1 VSGASGGG
9 LGLVI
14 PSAAR
19 DLSRGPWT
27 GAALSR
33 CSTRSLAL
41 LGMTSLLL
49 LSAPA
54 LVAQA
59 NPPAQGKP
67 PAQNPPPSAKPTPPR
82 PSSSPGQS
90 GKCVFQIDNVDRQGS
105 VVETPS
111 GTNYFAGGNVRLS
124 CRGAQISM
132 LSDSVAAYAGNL
144 VQFIGNVKYRDSTL
158 SMDADFGTYYKN
170 GERWEARGK
179 VTTQNLKSG
188 STLTGP
194 SLDYYRVVKGV
205 RDTLEMYAVGRPR
218 IRYFAD
224 DSTAKAQEPYLIVAD
239 RVRFKGSDRIWAGG
253 KVTIDRSDFA
263 ARSDSL
269 RLDTGQGSDGTLLGG
284 GPTIRGLGT
293 DSFSLTGNKVDLKLD
308 HRELSNVVAKG
319 EGHAISKEW
328 DLVGDTIS
336 LDLKTRKLE
345 RTLAWGR
352 TTRPYLTSP
361 SYSMRA
367 DSLLLETPAQRLREV
382 RGFGK
387 AWLGGEVDSITKD
400 RDWMRGDTVVAQFT
414 TRDSAGTARE
424 AVLSRIQAIKD
435 AQSYH
440 LERNSKFPQRPSINY
455 ARGNVIVVTMGKGQ
469 NGGVDRVDVKGQVEG
484 LQLEASADTT
494 ARPDSSALR
503 PDSSAIS
510 RGTP

>member
-1 VSGASGGG
+1 M
-9 LGLVI
+9 
-14 PSAAR
+14 
-19 DLSRGPWT
+19 
-27 GAALSR
+27 
-33 CSTRSLAL
+33 RSLAA
-41 LGMTSLLL
+41 LGMRTGALLL
-49 LSAPA
+49 L
-54 LVAQA
+54 LVA
-59 NPPAQGKP
+59 PVLAQGKP
-67 PAQNPPPSAKPTPPR
+67 PAQPRPPAQKPPPQAKPAPPTK
-82 PSSSPGQS
+82 PSRSPSAAGPSS

-105 VVETPS
+105 VVETPT

-124 CRGAQISM
+124 CRGAQIAM
-132 LSDSVAAYAGNL
+132 QSDSVAAYGGSL
-144 VQFIGNVKYRDSTL
+144 VQFIGNVKYRDSLLT
-158 SMDADFGTYYKN
+158 MDADFGTYYKS

-179 VTTQNLKSG
+179 VTTQNLKTG

-205 RDTLEMYAVGRPR
+205 RDTLEMFAVGRPR

-224 DSTAKAQEPYLIVAD
+224 DSAAKAEEPYLIVAD

-269 RLDTGQGSDGTLLGG
+269 RLDTGGGSDGTLMGG
-284 GPTIRGLGT
+284 GPIIRGLGA
-293 DSFSLTGNKVDLKLD
+293 DSFSLAGRKIDLKLD

-319 EGHAISKEW
+319 EGHAISQEW

-336 LDLKTRKLE
+336 LDLKARKLE

-352 TTRPYLTSP
+352 TTRPYATSP
-361 SYSMRA
+361 SYAMRA
-367 DSLLLETPAQRLREV
+367 DSLLLETPGQRLREV

-387 AWLGGEVDSITKD
+387 AWLGGEVDTATQD
-400 RDWMRGDTVVAQFT
+400 RDWLRGDTVVAQFAA
-414 TRDSAGTARE
+414 RDSAGTSR
-424 AVLSRIQAIKD
+424 AVLSRIEARND

-455 ARGNVIVVTMGKGQ
+455 ARGNVIMVTMGQGE
-469 NGGVDRVDVKGQVEG
+469 NAGVDRVDVKGQVEG

-494 ARPDSSALR
+494 ARPDSLAPAR
-503 PDSSAIS
+503 A
-510 RGTP
+510 TP

>member
-1 VSGASGGG
+1 MRKPLTP
-9 LGLVI
+9 LGMRI
-14 PSAAR
+14 CAR
-19 DLSRGPWT
+19 I
-27 GAALSR
+27 
-33 CSTRSLAL
+33 CAL
-41 LGMTSLLL
+41 LMLLG
-49 LSAPA
+49 
-54 LVAQA
+54 
-59 NPPAQGKP
+59 PPVFAQGKP
-67 PAQNPPPSAKPTPPR
+67 PAQSQPPGQKPPSQAKPAAPAKPAPS
-82 PSSSPGQS
+82 PSSAGQS

-111 GTNYFAGGNVRLS
+111 GTNYFAGGDVRLS

-132 LSDSVAAYAGNL
+132 QSDSVAAYAGNL
-144 VQFIGNVKYRDSTL
+144 VQFIGNVKYRDSTVT
-158 SMDADFGTYYKN
+158 MDADFGTYYKN

-179 VTTQNLKSG
+179 VTTQNTKTG

-205 RDTLEMYAVGRPR
+205 RDTVEMYAVGRPR

-224 DSTAKAQEPYLIVAD
+224 DSAAKAEEPYLIVAD

-253 KVTIDRSDFA
+253 KVTIDRTDFA
-263 ARSDSL
+263 ARADSL
-269 RLDTGQGSDGTLLGG
+269 RLDTGPGSDGTLLGG
-284 GPTIRGLGT
+284 GPIIRGLSA
-293 DSFSLTGNKVDLKLD
+293 DSFSLAGRKIDLKLD

-336 LDLKTRKLE
+336 LDLKARKLE

-352 TTRPYLTSP
+352 TTRPFVTSP
-361 SYSMRA
+361 SYAMRA
-367 DSLLLETPAQRLREV
+367 DSLLLETPGQRLHEV

-387 AWLGGEVDSITKD
+387 AWLGGEVDSATKE
-400 RDWMRGDTVVAQFT
+400 RDWLRGDTVLAQFT
-414 TRDSAGTARE
+414 PHDSAGTSR
-424 AVLSRIQAIKD
+424 AVLSRIEAMKD

-455 ARGNVIVVTMGKGQ
+455 ARGNVIVVTMGKG
-469 NGGVDRVDVKGQVEG
+469 NDAGVDRVDVRGQVEG

-494 ARPDSSALR
+494 ARPDSLA
-503 PDSSAIS
+503 AA

>member
-1 VSGASGGG
+1 MALIFLAV
-9 LGLVI
+9 
-14 PSAAR
+14 PAA
-19 DLSRGPWT
+19 
-27 GAALSR
+27 
-33 CSTRSLAL
+33 
-41 LGMTSLLL
+41 
-49 LSAPA
+49 
-54 LVAQA
+54 AQG
-59 NPPAQGKP
+59 NPPAQAKP
-67 PAQNPPPSAKPTPPR
+67 PAPKPAPPAR
-82 PSSSPGQS
+82 PAPGQS

-105 VVETPS
+105 VVETPA
-111 GTNYFAGGNVRLS
+111 GTNYFAGGDVRLS

-132 LSDSVAAYAGNL
+132 QSDSVAAYAGNL

-158 SMDADFGTYYKN
+158 SMDADFGTYYKA

-179 VTTQNLKSG
+179 VTTQNLKTG

-224 DSTAKAQEPYLIVAD
+224 DSTAKAEEPYLIVAD

-263 ARSDSL
+263 ARGDSL
-269 RLDTGQGSDGTLLGG
+269 RLDTGQGSDGTLLGS
-284 GPTIRGLGT
+284 GPTIRGLSA
-293 DSFSLTGNKVDLKLD
+293 DSFSLTGSRIELKLD
-308 HRELSNVVAKG
+308 RRELSNVLAKG

-328 DLVGDTIS
+328 DLVADTIS
-336 LDLKTRKLE
+336 LDLKSRKLE
-345 RTLAWGR
+345 RTLAWGK
-352 TTRPYLTSP
+352 TTRPYITSP
-361 SYSMRA
+361 SYAMRA
-367 DSLLLETPAQRLREV
+367 DSLQLQTPAQRLREV

-387 AWLGGEVDSITKD
+387 AWLGGEVDSVSKD
-400 RDWMRGDTVVAQFT
+400 RDWLRGDTVAAEFT
-414 TRDSAGTARE
+414 ARDSSGTSR
-424 AVLSRIQAIKD
+424 AVLSRIEAKKD

-455 ARGNVIVVTMGKGQ
+455 ARGNTIVVTMGKGQ
-469 NGGVDRVDVKGQVEG
+469 NAEVDRVEVRGQVEG

-494 ARPDSSALR
+494 ARPDSS
-503 PDSSAIS
+503 SAMT

>member
-1 VSGASGGG
+1 
-9 LGLVI
+9 VI
-14 PSAAR
+14 VAWRRSCAA
-19 DLSRGPWT
+19 
-27 GAALSR
+27 
-33 CSTRSLAL
+33 
-41 LGMTSLLL
+41 LGMTCLIL
-49 LSAPA
+49 LSASR
-54 LVAQA
+54 LMAQGV
-59 NPPAQGKP
+59 PPGQGKP
-67 PAQNPPPSAKPTPPR
+67 PAPKPSPPAKPTPPR

-105 VVETPS
+105 VVETAA

-132 LSDSVAAYAGNL
+132 QSDSVAAYAGNL

-224 DSTAKAQEPYLIVAD
+224 DSAAKAEEPYLIVAD

-269 RLDTGQGSDGTLLGG
+269 RLDTGSGSDGTLLGSS
-284 GPTIRGLGT
+284 PTIRGLGA
-293 DSFSLTGNKVDLKLD
+293 DSFSLAGRRVDLKLD
-308 HRELSNVVAKG
+308 RRELSEVVAKG
-319 EGHAISKEW
+319 EGQAISKEW

-336 LDLKTRKLE
+336 LDLKARKLE

-352 TTRPYLTSP
+352 TSRPYLTSP
-361 SYSMRA
+361 SHAMRA
-367 DSLLLETPAQRLREV
+367 DSLLVETPGQQLREV

-387 AWLGGEVDSITKD
+387 AWLGGEVDSATKD
-400 RDWMRGDTVVAQFT
+400 RDWLRGDTIVAQFAA
-414 TRDSAGTARE
+414 RDSAGTSR
-424 AVLSRIQAIKD
+424 AVLSRIEAKKD

-440 LERNSKFPQRPSINY
+440 LERNSKFPLRPSINY
-455 ARGNVIVVTMGKGQ
+455 ARGNVIVVTMAKGQ
-469 NGGVDRVDVKGQVEG
+469 NPGADRVDVKGQVEG
-484 LQLEASADTT
+484 LQLEASADTA
-494 ARPDSSALR
+494 ARPDTSSAAR
-503 PDSSAIS
+503 PDTSAMT

>member
-1 VSGASGGG
+1 VR
-9 LGLVI
+9 
-14 PSAAR
+14 P
-19 DLSRGPWT
+19 P
-27 GAALSR
+27 
-33 CSTRSLAL
+33 LAL
-41 LGMTSLLL
+41 LGMRLCALLML
-49 LSAPA
+49 L
-54 LVAQA
+54 V
-59 NPPAQGKP
+59 PPVFAQGRPPVQSQPPVPKP
-67 PAQNPPPSAKPTPPR
+67 PSQAKPTATAKPAPS
-82 PSSSPGQS
+82 PSSVGQS

-105 VVETPS
+105 VVETPA

-124 CRGAQISM
+124 CRGSQISM
-132 LSDSVAAYAGNL
+132 QSDSVAAFGGTL
-144 VQFIGNVKYRDSTL
+144 VQFIGKVKYRDSTL
-158 SMDADFGTYYKN
+158 TMDADFGTYYKN

-179 VTTQNLKSG
+179 VTTQNTKTG

-224 DSTAKAQEPYLIVAD
+224 DSASKAEEPYLIVAD

-263 ARSDSL
+263 ARADSL
-269 RLDTGQGSDGTLLGG
+269 RLDTGRGNDGTLLGG
-284 GPTIRGLGT
+284 GPIIRGLSA
-293 DSFSLTGNKVDLKLD
+293 DSFSLAGRKIDLTLD

-336 LDLKTRKLE
+336 LDLKARKLE

-352 TTRPYLTSP
+352 TTRPFVTSP
-361 SYSMRA
+361 SYAMRA
-367 DSLLLETPAQRLREV
+367 DSLLLETPGQRLHEV

-387 AWLGGEVDSITKD
+387 AWLGGEVDSATKE
-400 RDWMRGDTVVAQFT
+400 RDWLRGDTVLAQFT
-414 TRDSAGTARE
+414 PHDSAGTSR
-424 AVLSRIQAIKD
+424 AVLSRIEAMKD

-455 ARGNVIVVTMGKGQ
+455 ARGNVIVVTMGKG
-469 NGGVDRVDVKGQVEG
+469 NDVGVDRVDVRGQVEG

-494 ARPDSSALR
+494 ARPDSLAPGR
-503 PDSSAIS
+503 A
-510 RGTP
+510 TP